1 MNILDFIKRII
12 VVDDDVDTAKFPQE
26 LLNITIEKVSDNI
39 DILLKRI
46 LEFQKQEHILVATNN
61 TAVKNLISALN
72 MNFQKNKISIIYE
85 YSVDTSE
92 LETELESLT
101 LYTET
106 GEKYFPE
113 ETDINNI
120 FSSDDRILIKGNSA
134 NKGTELFS
142 TSGQLW
148 GTLLNKEYRFSN
160 ICGTVLSHT
169 DKISI
174 KEKAQL
180 MLNLMEENNSE
191 IYSLADILLLS
202 DDNKNKRFIFLPGAV
217 RNSSPAETELEIFIG
232 LNIKEDTNV
241 IIAKMIGL
249 PAVLVEDINITI
261 MNKKYNAIQLLT
273 NDIIRNTMQRICLT
287 D

>member
-1 MNILDFIKRII
+1 MNIFDFIKRII
-12 VVDDDVDTAKFPQE
+12 VVGEDVDTAKFPQE
-26 LLNITIEKVSDNI
+26 LCNITIERVSDNI
-39 DILLKRI
+39 DILLKRT
-46 LEFQKQEHILVATNN
+46 LELQKWEHILIATNN

-72 MNFQKNKISIIYE
+72 MNLQKNKISIIYE

-101 LYTET
+101 LYAET

-142 TSGQLW
+142 ASGQLW
-148 GTLLNKEYRFSN
+148 GTLLNEEYHFSN
-160 ICGTVLSHT
+160 ICGTVLSQI

-174 KEKAQL
+174 KEKAEL
-180 MLNLMEENNSE
+180 MLNLMEEDNSK
-191 IYSLADILLLS
+191 IYSLSDILLLS
-202 DDNKNKRFIFLPGAV
+202 DDSKNKRFIFFPGAV
-217 RNSSPAETELEIFIG
+217 RNSSPAETEMEFFTG
-232 LNIKEDTNV
+232 LNIEENTGM
-241 IIAKMIGL
+241 IIAKMVEF
-249 PAVLVEDINITI
+249 PTVLVEDINTTI
-261 MNKKYNAIQLLT
+261 MNRKYNAIQLPT
-273 NDIIRNTMQRICLT
+273 NEIIKNTMQRICLA